1 MAARS
6 LVSGTISFGLVAIPI
21 RLYPAV
27 VSERV
32 SFHLLHAKCGSRI
45 KYQTYCPVCD
55 QVVDREDLVKGYEFG
70 KEQYIRVTE
79 DELEALEGEASK
91 DIDIV
96 EFVPLASVDPIFLD
110 KAYFLGPDKGGAKPY
125 QLLARA
131 LEKAEEVAVARFIL
145 RGKESVVLIR
155 PFQRGLILHTM
166 YFHDEIRDVG
176 EIDRGESVK
185 IKESEVQLAL
195 RLIAEL
201 ASKNFDPEKYDDE
214 GPGQEGHHRS
224 AAGPAWEGD
233 RSDGRPQEEPG
244 EATRAGGSEE
254 GEHGPQGARQG
265 VPACWRGSPPAREA
279 GARGKEVRRS
289 SKLPASPATAT
300 LGSM

>member
-91 DIDIV
+91 DIDIA

-131 LEKAEEVAVARFIL
+131 LEKAEQVGVARFII

-176 EIDRGESVK
+176 EIDRES
-185 IKESEVQLAL
+185 
-195 RLIAEL
+195 
-201 ASKNFDPEKYDDE
+201 P
-214 GPGQEGHHRS
+214 
-224 AAGPAWEGD
+224 
-233 RSDGRPQEEPG
+233 
-244 EATRAGGSEE
+244 
-254 GEHGPQGARQG
+254 
-265 VPACWRGSPPAREA
+265 
-279 GARGKEVRRS
+279 
-289 SKLPASPATAT
+289 
-300 LGSM
+300 

>member
-1 MAARS
+1 MAVRS
-6 LVSGTISFGLVAIPI
+6 IGSGTISFGLVAIPI

-55 QVVDREDLVKGYEFG
+55 QVVDRDDLVKGYELG

-91 DIDIV
+91 DIDIA
-96 EFVPLASVDPIFLD
+96 EFVPLATVDPVYLD

-131 LEKAEEVAVARFIL
+131 LEKAEQVAVARFIL
-145 RGKESVVLIR
+145 RGKESLVLIR

-166 YFHDEIRDVG
+166 YFHDELRDFG
-176 EIDRGESVK
+176 EIDKGESVK
-185 IKESEVQLAL
+185 TKESELRLAL
-195 RLIAEL
+195 RLVREL
-201 ASKNFDPEKYDDE
+201 ASEEFDPKKYDDE
-214 GPGQEGHHRS
+214 YRRRVLALVKEK
-224 AAGPAWEGD
+224 AE
-233 RSDGRPQEEPG
+233 
-244 EATRAGGSEE
+244 
-254 GEHGPQGARQG
+254 
-265 VPACWRGSPPAREA
+265 
-279 GARGKEVRRS
+279 GKEVTIAPPRAPRGKVIDLMDALKRSLEKRGGPEAAKKASAGRKELAKASRRVGEAARS
-289 SKLPASPATAT
+289 LERRARVGKR
-300 LGSM
+300 

>member
-91 DIDIV
+91 DIDIA

-131 LEKAEEVAVARFIL
+131 LEKAEQVGLREVVQEDQIREVYDILKEKELHVDKQTWNRRYRGFMEKIKTGSLYEVAEVFRDLYRLKNTKTLSFGERRMLDTARTLIV
-145 RGKESVVLIR
+145 KEIAIARKQTEEAVK
-155 PFQRGLILHTM
+155 T
-166 YFHDEIRDVG
+166 EI
-176 EIDRGESVK
+176 
-185 IKESEVQLAL
+185 
-195 RLIAEL
+195 
-201 ASKNFDPEKYDDE
+201 
-214 GPGQEGHHRS
+214 
-224 AAGPAWEGD
+224 
-233 RSDGRPQEEPG
+233 
-244 EATRAGGSEE
+244 EAIFFSN
-254 GEHGPQGARQG
+254 
-265 VPACWRGSPPAREA
+265 
-279 GARGKEVRRS
+279 
-289 SKLPASPATAT
+289 
-300 LGSM
+300 

>member
-91 DIDIV
+91 DIDIA

-131 LEKAEEVAVARFIL
+131 LEKAEQVGVARFII

-176 EIDRGESVK
+176 EIERGESVK

-201 ASKNFDPEKYDDE
+201 ASKRD
-214 GPGQEGHHRS
+214 
-224 AAGPAWEGD
+224 
-233 RSDGRPQEEPG
+233 
-244 EATRAGGSEE
+244 AT
-254 GEHGPQGARQG
+254 P
-265 VPACWRGSPPAREA
+265 WPARSPH
-279 GARGKEVRRS
+279 RG
-289 SKLPASPATAT
+289 
-300 LGSM
+300 MH

>member
-91 DIDIV
+91 DIDIA

-131 LEKAEEVAVARFIL
+131 LEKAEQVGVARFII

-201 ASKNFDPEKYDDE
+201 ANKNFDPEKYDDE
-214 GPGQEGHHRS
+214 YRQRVLALVKEKAQGKKATIALPRAPRGKVIDLMDALKKSLEKRRGAEPAEKGS
-224 AAGPAWEGD
+224 A
-233 RSDGRPQEEPG
+233 GRKALAKGSRRVG
-244 EATRAGGSEE
+244 EAARPLERRVRAGK
-254 GEHGPQGARQG
+254 R
-265 VPACWRGSPPAREA
+265 
-279 GARGKEVRRS
+279 
-289 SKLPASPATAT
+289 
-300 LGSM
+300 